1 MVWMITVYKGFVK
14 SFLAG
19 EKDIE
24 LRTRVP
30 KALRPGDIIVVAQ
43 SGTHNKVVL
52 QMSVLSVIKLGPGEM
67 FAKYWRGIQVN
78 YLAYHEYTRK
88 HEWVYGI
95 RVKDVV
101 KMEGELHT
109 SDFGID
115 KAPQWF
121 REVKETKK
129 VLDYLRDKTRESTSL
144 GTLG

>member
-1 MVWMITVYKGFVK
+1 MVWMITVHKSFVK
-14 SFLAG
+14 SFLEG

-43 SGTHNKVVL
+43 SGTHNKVVMR
-52 QMSVLSVIKLGPGEM
+52 MSVMSVIKLGPGEM
-67 FAKYWRGIQVN
+67 FAKYWRGIQLN
-78 YLAYHEYTRK
+78 YLAYDEYTRK

-95 RVKDVV
+95 RTYNVV
-101 KMEGELHT
+101 KFDEELHT

-121 REVKETKK
+121 REVKKGHK
-129 VLDYLRDKTRESTSL
+129 YIK
-144 GTLG
+144 

>member
-1 MVWMITVYKGFVK
+1 MIWMITLHKGFVK

-43 SGTHNKVVL
+43 SGTHNKVVMR
-52 QMSVLSVIKLGPGEM
+52 MSVMSVIKLGPGEM
-67 FAKYWRGIQVN
+67 FAKYWKGIQLN
-78 YLAYHEYTRK
+78 YIAYNEYTRM

-95 RVKDVV
+95 RTYHVV
-101 KMEGELHT
+101 KFDEELHT
-109 SDFGID
+109 SDFGIN

-121 REVKETKK
+121 RK
-129 VLDYLRDKTRESTSL
+129 VEKGHKYIK
-144 GTLG
+144 

>member
-1 MVWMITVYKGFVK
+1 MHKGFVK
-14 SFLAG
+14 SFLEG

-30 KALRPGDIIVVAQ
+30 KALQPGDIIVVAQ

-52 QMSVLSVIKLGPGEM
+52 QMSVLSVIKMGPGEM

-78 YLAYHEYTRK
+78 YLAYDEYTRK

-101 KMEGELHT
+101 KMDEELHT
-109 SDFGID
+109 SDFGIS

-121 REVKETKK
+121 RK
-129 VLDYLRDKTRESTSL
+129 VEKGHKYIK
-144 GTLG
+144 

>member
-1 MVWMITVYKGFVK
+1 MVWMITVHKGFVK
-14 SFLAG
+14 SFLEG

-30 KALRPGDIIVVAQ
+30 KALQPGDIIVVAQ

-52 QMSVLSVIKLGPGEM
+52 QMSVLSVIKMGPGEM

-78 YLAYHEYTRK
+78 YLAYDEYTRK

-95 RVKDVV
+95 RVKDVA
-101 KMEGELHT
+101 KMEEELHT

-129 VLDYLRDKTRESTSL
+129 VLDNLQDKTRESTL

>member
-1 MVWMITVYKGFVK
+1 MVWMITLHKDFVK

-30 KALRPGDIIVVAQ
+30 KALQPGDIIVVAQ
-43 SGTHNKVVL
+43 SGTHNKVVMR
-52 QMSVLSVIKLGPGEM
+52 MSVLSVIKLGPGEM
-67 FAKYWRGIQVN
+67 FRLYWKGIQLN
-78 YLAYHEYTRK
+78 YIAYNDYTRK

-109 SDFGID
+109 SDFGIN

-121 REVKETKK
+121 REVKKGHK
-129 VLDYLRDKTRESTSL
+129 YIK
-144 GTLG
+144 

>member
-1 MVWMITVYKGFVK
+1 MVWMITVHKGFVK
-14 SFLAG
+14 SYLEG

-30 KALRPGDIIVVAQ
+30 KALQPGDIIVVTQ

-52 QMSVLSVIKLGPGEM
+52 QMLVLSVIKLGPGEM

-78 YLAYHEYTRK
+78 YLAYDEYTRK

-95 RVKDVV
+95 RVKDVA
-101 KMEGELHT
+101 KMEEELHT
-109 SDFGID
+109 SDFGIS

-121 REVKETKK
+121 RK
-129 VLDYLRDKTRESTSL
+129 VEKGHKYIK
-144 GTLG
+144 

>member
-1 MVWMITVYKGFVK
+1 MITLHKDFVK

-30 KALRPGDIIVVAQ
+30 KALQPGDIIVVAQ
-43 SGTHNKVVL
+43 SGTHNKVVMR
-52 QMSVLSVIKLGPGEM
+52 MSVLSIIKLGPGEM
-67 FAKYWRGIQVN
+67 FRLYWKGIQLN
-78 YLAYHEYTRK
+78 YIAYNDYTRK

-109 SDFGID
+109 SDFGIN

-121 REVKETKK
+121 REVKKGHK
-129 VLDYLRDKTRESTSL
+129 YIK
-144 GTLG
+144 

>member
-1 MVWMITVYKGFVK
+1 MITLHKGFVK
-14 SFLAG
+14 SFLEG

-52 QMSVLSVIKLGPGEM
+52 RMSVLSVIKLGPGEM
-67 FAKYWRGIQVN
+67 FAKYWKGIQLN
-78 YLAYHEYTRK
+78 YLAYDEYTRK

-95 RVKDVV
+95 RTYHVE

-109 SDFGID
+109 SDFGI
-115 KAPQWF
+115 KTAPQWF
-121 REVKETKK
+121 REVKVRKHE
-129 VLDYLRDKTRESTSL
+129 
-144 GTLG
+144 

>member
-1 MVWMITVYKGFVK
+1 MVWMITLHKGFVK
-14 SFLAG
+14 SFLEG

-43 SGTHNKVVL
+43 SGTHNKVVMR
-52 QMSVLSVIKLGPGEM
+52 MSVLSVIKLTPDEM
-67 FAKYWRGIQVN
+67 FDKYWKGIQLN
-78 YLAYHEYTRK
+78 YLAYDEYTRK

-95 RVKDVV
+95 RTYNVV
-101 KMEGELHT
+101 KFDEELHT

-121 REVKETKK
+121 REVKKGHK
-129 VLDYLRDKTRESTSL
+129 YIK
-144 GTLG
+144 

>member
-1 MVWMITVYKGFVK
+1 MVWMITLHKGFVK

-43 SGTHNKVVL
+43 SGTHNKVVMR
-52 QMSVLSVIKLGPGEM
+52 MSVLSVIKLGPGEM
-67 FAKYWRGIQVN
+67 FAKYWKGIQLN
-78 YLAYHEYTRK
+78 YLAYDEYTRK

-95 RVKDVV
+95 RVYDVV

-109 SDFGID
+109 SDFGIS

-121 REVKETKK
+121 LEVKKGHK
-129 VLDYLRDKTRESTSL
+129 YIK
-144 GTLG
+144 

>member
-1 MVWMITVYKGFVK
+1 MHKGFVK

-52 QMSVLSVIKLGPGEM
+52 RMSVLSVIKLGPGEM
-67 FAKYWRGIQVN
+67 FAKYWKGIQLN
-78 YLAYHEYTRK
+78 YLAYDEYTRK

-95 RVKDVV
+95 RTYNVV
-101 KMEGELHT
+101 KFDEELHT

-121 REVKETKK
+121 REVKKGHK
-129 VLDYLRDKTRESTSL
+129 YIK
-144 GTLG
+144 

>member
-1 MVWMITVYKGFVK
+1 MITVHKGFVK
-14 SFLAG
+14 SFLEG

-52 QMSVLSVIKLGPGEM
+52 QMSVLSVIKLQPSEM
-67 FAKYWRGIQVN
+67 FEMYGKGIQLN
-78 YLAYHEYTRK
+78 YLAYEDYTKGR
-88 HEWVYGI
+88 EWVYGI
-95 RVKDVV
+95 RVYDVV
-101 KMEGELHT
+101 KMERELHT

-121 REVKETKK
+121 RQVKETKK
-129 VLDYLRDKTRESTSL
+129 VLDYLRDKEML
-144 GTLG
+144 GQS